1 MGIKSLK
8 AARHEK
14 RLRPVKRV
22 SRSMRVRPCSRTSQ
36 SCPANSIA
44 PERTVNEITFMD
56 ALYKDGTGNC
66 VEMIK
71 KAADIIVSMT
81 RGLSWNDRDDVLMYF
96 ISELL
101 KMD

>member
-1 MGIKSLK
+1 MTQSWQMPLQDDTEISWSREMKKVVKFGGTSL
-8 AARHEK
+8 ASA
-14 RLRPVKRV
+14 
-22 SRSMRVRPCSRTSQ
+22 SQ
-36 SCPANSIA
+36 
-44 PERTVNEITFMD
+44 
-56 ALYKDGTGNC
+56 
-66 VEMIK
+66 IK